1 MLAIPD
7 RLAVDV
13 ADAQALKAQAARG
26 DRAALEQAAR
36 QFEALLVTQMLKS
49 MRQTRFSTEDDA
61 MNGGQAM
68 ALYRDLLDQ
77 QWASQMSKGRGL
89 GFADMM
95 LRALERQTGSPT
107 PTQAPEQATAAT
119 GAGAARLAAETQPS
133 AAAVAV
139 PIHSAA
145 DFIKRMIPHAQ
156 AAARATGLAEE
167 FILGHAALESG
178 WGRHE
183 IRDAGERNSHNLF
196 GIKAGS
202 RWEGAVA
209 ETLTTEY
216 RGGLPLKLSQRFRAY
231 ADYDAAF
238 ADYARLLQ
246 ARFAQALQAGTD
258 AAAFSKGLAAAGYA
272 TDPAYA
278 DKLQAVIARV
288 RQLVVQAGTQV
299 GAQA

>member
-13 ADAQALKAQAARG
+13 ADAQALKTQAARG
-26 DRAALEQAAR
+26 DRTALEQAAR

-49 MRQTRFSTEDDA
+49 MRETRFSTEDDA

-95 LRALERQTGSPT
+95 LRALERQTASPT
-107 PTQAPEQATAAT
+107 TTQAPEQATAAT
-119 GAGAARLAAETQPS
+119 GSGEALPAAETQPS
-133 AAAVAV
+133 AIPVTAAAAAAH
-139 PIHSAA
+139 PAA
-145 DFIKRMIPHAQ
+145 DFIMRMAPHAQ
-156 AAARATGLAEE
+156 AAARATGLPVE

-196 GIKAGS
+196 GIKAGNS
-202 RWEGAVA
+202 WEGAVA

-216 RGGLPLKLSQRFRAY
+216 RGGVPLKLSQRFRAY

-278 DKLQAVIARV
+278 DKLQRVIATV
-288 RQLVVQAGTQV
+288 ASIGIHN
-299 GAQA
+299 GAEA